1 MSTHIAPPECG
12 FERFL
17 VSGPGELVRLNSS
30 FSKAFMLE
38 TEQRLA
44 FDNLVT
50 ARANAIRALSCV
62 NSDVYSDSHDA
73 HEAEYASP
81 GSIGANMRQARWR
94 AHSFATRAFQSQL
107 QVRYW
112 CCRYESRRATRE

>member
-1 MSTHIAPPECG
+1 
-12 FERFL
+12 
-17 VSGPGELVRLNSS
+17 
-30 FSKAFMLE
+30 MLE

-50 ARANAIRALSCV
+50 ARAKAIRALSCV
-62 NSDVYSDSHDA
+62 KYGPREILAYSDVYSDSHDA
-73 HEAEYASP
+73 NDEAEYASP
-81 GSIGANMRQARWR
+81 GSIGAHMRQARWR
-94 AHSFATRAFQSQL
+94 VHSFATRAIQSQL